1 MSDTLYM
8 IICVVLMALVTYVL
22 RAIPMLFFRK
32 KIKSVFISSVL
43 YYIPY
48 AVLSAMTFPAI
59 FYVTES
65 IFPALIGSF
74 IAIISAVFKRS
85 LLTVAVLSCL
95 AVLVCLLIF

>member
-43 YYIPY
+43 YYMPY

-65 IFPALIGSF
+65 IFPALIGCF
-74 IAIISAVFKRS
+74 IALFSAVLKRS